1 MFTPQRSREYNRP
14 VLKTPEASKM
24 KAGFAATPTSSPLH
38 AFSPVVDALRNV
50 RNNATREFDRLYGNF
65 LTGSPKSSELED
77 ENNRMEKLQNNL
89 RDIQKQASYLAS
101 SAGPSTFAVKDGR
114 EPTISKRPH
123 LPSSSPRYSPI
134 HKTRPQRSFYSPNPA
149 LSGELSRHEFSILS
163 ADTVQSPI
171 PSDIPTPPP
180 LPPVGPKQHHL
191 TRSNISPER
200 SKNTP
205 KCPSVSTPTP
215 TRLMRDVLDDIPKAK
230 LRSTAVISTPN
241 GSQVVNRFWKE
252 IHESTAR
259 RRQSTA
265 LTPSR
270 QSGNSPLPSQKS
282 NWAVDDSFWESPNT
296 RSSSFNDKLRRVV
309 EAEKEQ
315 QHKHK
320 EHRPKTL
327 EDEIQLANHKAFQTE
342 LEDRRRN
349 VANFSFSLQPIQS
362 DECLTDSTLSSPKNK
377 TRRIDGDEWMFGG
390 QEYILKERH
399 ESQ

>member
-1 MFTPQRSREYNRP
+1 
-14 VLKTPEASKM
+14 M

-230 LRSTAVISTPN
+230 LRSTAVIS
-241 GSQVVNRFWKE
+241 
-252 IHESTAR
+252 
-259 RRQSTA
+259 
-265 LTPSR
+265 
-270 QSGNSPLPSQKS
+270 
-282 NWAVDDSFWESPNT
+282 
-296 RSSSFNDKLRRVV
+296 FNDKLRRVV